1 MSLEKNIKIGQSRNQ
16 TREKR
21 KSQVCKV
28 YKVKI
33 QNSALSP
40 AQREFLK
47 MFFVEAKWIYNDI
60 LNFSKENNIKD
71 YDYKVNKITKL
82 DKNRNKEEQDIKY
95 IHSQIKQ
102 TLIQGILASIKSLS
116 KLKKNGNKIGALK
129 FKSQINSLDLKQYEV
144 SYKILSKNKIKIGG
158 IKKPLR
164 VNGLKQINLDEIE
177 FANAKLLNTPSGYYL
192 SITTYIDKNKLKNKN
207 QKLNQTIGIDFGC
220 SISFTLST
228 GEKFNIFV
236 EETERLK
243 NLQKKLARQVKGSNN
258 RYKTILKIRKEYQKL
273 SNRKND
279 LSNKLV
285 AMLISYEKIVIQD
298 EQLNIWKIRNGK
310 KIQHSI
316 LGRVKSKLINM
327 DNVVV
332 LNRFVP
338 TTKTCINCGNII
350 DINLNQR
357 TFKCE
362 CGVEEDRD
370 IHAAKNMIW
379 FEKNNIGVGRTD
391 FKPVELK
398 NLISKALKQ
407 EDAMSLA

>member
-1 MSLEKNIKIGQSRNQ
+1 
-16 TREKR
+16 
-21 KSQVCKV
+21 
-28 YKVKI
+28 
-33 QNSALSP
+33 
-40 AQREFLK
+40 